1 MIEVKNLVKN
11 YGPVQAVKG
20 VSFTAEKGHI
30 YGFLGPNGAG
40 KSTTMNMITGCLAPT
55 SGEVT
60 VNGFDI
66 YEDAVEAKKFI
77 GYLPEIPPLYTDM
90 TPLEYLEFIGGVK
103 GLKKKELYDAIEDAM
118 EKSGITDVSGRLIR
132 NLSKGYKQ
140 RVGIAGAILGDPEV
154 VILDEPTVGLD
165 PIQIVEVRNLIKSL
179 KEDHTVILSSHILQ
193 EISAVCDYV
202 IMISRGTVVASDTMD
217 NLLEGSGDS
226 AVIKVETDGDE
237 EKIKAAVENIA
248 EIREITVSSAGSHN
262 IASIVTDK
270 NVDISDNVFMALRG
284 AGMNVISMTNNESSL
299 EDVFIRL
306 AGESLDAGAAYAAE
320 KAEHKAAKAAMKNKK
335 KVTVESEKGKAY
347 YDEAYVE
354 DGAEEEKDEEYKPL
368 FESGEDESA
377 DSTGDSDSESPV
389 DSTEKDENA
398 EEKEEEEK

>member
-55 SGEVT
+55 SGAVT

-90 TPLEYLEFIGGVK
+90 TPLEYLEFIGGVR
-103 GLKKKELYDAIEDAM
+103 GIKKKQLESAIDEAM
-118 EKSGITDVSGRLIR
+118 EKSGISEVCDRLIR

-140 RVGIAGAILGDPEV
+140 RVGIAGAILGNPEV
-154 VILDEPTVGLD
+154 IILDEPTVGLD
-165 PIQIVEVRNLIKSL
+165 PIQIVEIRNLILSL
-179 KEDHTVILSSHILQ
+179 KEEHTVILSSHILQ

-202 IMISRGTVVASDTMD
+202 IMISRGKVVASDTMD
-217 NLLEGSGDS
+217 NLLEGSGDC

-237 EKIKAAVENIA
+237 EKIKECLKKIDK
-248 EIREITVSSAGSHN
+248 IRSISVTSLGSHN
-262 IASIVTDK
+262 AATIITDK
-270 NVDISDNVFMALRG
+270 NVDLGDSVFMALRG

-299 EDVFIRL
+299 EEVFIRL

-320 KAEHKAAKAAMKNKK
+320 KAEHKAAKAAMKNRKK
-335 KVTVESEKGKAY
+335 TAVPSSEKGKAY
-347 YDEAYVE
+347 YDEVY
-354 DGAEEEKDEEYKPL
+354 EEEADSEDADASDEYKPL
-368 FESGEDESA
+368 FGEDA
-377 DSTGDSDSESPV
+377 DADTDTDAASPTA
-389 DSTEKDENA
+389 DETET
-398 EEKEEEEK
+398 EEKEDDKQ

>member
-55 SGEVT
+55 SGDVT

-90 TPLEYLEFIGGVK
+90 TPLEYLEFIGGVR
-103 GLKKKELYDAIEDAM
+103 GIKKKQLESAIDEAM
-118 EKSGITDVSGRLIR
+118 EKSGISEVCDRLIR

-140 RVGIAGAILGDPEV
+140 RVGIAGAILGNPEV
-154 VILDEPTVGLD
+154 IILDEPTVGLD
-165 PIQIVEVRNLIKSL
+165 PIQIVEIRNLILSL
-179 KEDHTVILSSHILQ
+179 KEEHTVILSSHILQ

-202 IMISRGTVVASDTMD
+202 IMISRGKVVASDTMD
-217 NLLEGSGDS
+217 NLLEGSGDC

-237 EKIKAAVENIA
+237 EKIKECLKGIDR
-248 EIREITVSSAGSHN
+248 IRSISVTSLGSHN
-262 IASIVTDK
+262 AATIITDK
-270 NVDISDNVFMALRG
+270 NVDLGDSVFMALRG

-299 EDVFIRL
+299 EEVFIRL

-320 KAEHKAAKAAMKNKK
+320 KAEHKAAKAAMKNRKK
-335 KVTVESEKGKAY
+335 AAVPSSEKGKAY
-347 YDEAYVE
+347 YDEVYE
-354 DGAEEEKDEEYKPL
+354 DEDEDSEDADASDEYKPL
-368 FESGEDESA
+368 FGEDA
-377 DSTGDSDSESPV
+377 DADTDTDAASPTA
-389 DSTEKDENA
+389 DETET
-398 EEKEEEEK
+398 EEKEDDKQ